1 MQAESHNAQTNGRD
15 WPRAYLD
22 RVDDG
27 VEDGWEAAAADAHL
41 GLRLEVLE
49 PHLDRGH
56 VDPDPA
62 TMKRRARAR
71 AQIVKH
77 LAGGGSAAA
86 TARLITNERSGRGLA

>member
-62 TMKRRARAR
+62 PMKRARAR
-71 AQIVKH
+71 ANRETPGGRGK
-77 LAGGGSAAA
+77 GGGDRAAHHERA
-86 TARLITNERSGRGLA
+86 ERARA